1 MALTETSITTR
12 DLGGGRI
19 YVTERHQSEDGA
31 DTAVFVWVADEHVDI
46 EAMAATRKGYVNAA
60 RAEEEFW
67 RIVNEALH

>member
-1 MALTETSITTR
+1 MALTSTTITTK
-12 DLGGGRI
+12 DMGDGR
-19 YVTERHQSEDGA
+19 VHVVERHQSEDGA